1 MEEEKKGSNTVFIV
15 SLAICAV
22 IIVAAVGFN
31 DAFSAVSNAMFSFFT
46 VNFGWLYMAVM
57 FAFVV
62 FAIVIALSKHGGMK
76 LGPDDSKPEYKT
88 STWFAMLFGCG
99 MGVGLVFWGVAEP
112 ISDLVAT
119 NLPDGSAAGS
129 AGAALYAFR
138 ACFMHW
144 GFTPWANYSIIGLA
158 LAYFQFRKNKPGLVS
173 TTLEPLIGTK
183 LTLGWLGKLV
193 DVLAVFATV
202 AGVVTSLGL
211 GVMQINAGF
220 NFLFGLP
227 NNLLTQIIIILIISV
242 IYIGTA
248 VAGIDK
254 GISVISDMNLYIA
267 IGLLAACF
275 LLGPKV
281 DILNNLVGGVGVYVQ
296 NFISD
301 SLGISAYGDNSWA
314 LSWRIFYWAWW
325 LAWAPF
331 VGVFIA
337 RISKG
342 RTIREFVAGVVL
354 VPAIASIAWFAV
366 FGSLGTTLGMT
377 GKVAM
382 DELAKIAATPETGLF
397 VVLQQYPLGTVLSLV
412 AIVLLCTFFIT
423 SANSGTFVLGMLSTN
438 GALNPPK
445 KRMFIWGIVQS
456 VMAIGM
462 LMAGGLK
469 PLQTISIAAAFPFI
483 FIMIAVMFSLVKALN
498 EDEASQAQAVAPKVK
513 AQKAK
518 A

>member
-1 MEEEKKGSNTVFIV
+1 
-15 SLAICAV
+15 
-22 IIVAAVGFN
+22 
-31 DAFSAVSNAMFSFFT
+31 
-46 VNFGWLYMAVM
+46 
-57 FAFVV
+57 
-62 FAIVIALSKHGGMK
+62 
-76 LGPDDSKPEYKT
+76 
-88 STWFAMLFGCG
+88 
-99 MGVGLVFWGVAEP
+99 
-112 ISDLVAT
+112 
-119 NLPDGSAAGS
+119 
-129 AGAALYAFR
+129 
-138 ACFMHW
+138 
-144 GFTPWANYSIIGLA
+144 
-158 LAYFQFRKNKPGLVS
+158 
-173 TTLEPLIGTK
+173 
-183 LTLGWLGKLV
+183 
-193 DVLAVFATV
+193 
-202 AGVVTSLGL
+202 
-211 GVMQINAGF
+211 
-220 NFLFGLP
+220 
-227 NNLLTQIIIILIISV
+227 
-242 IYIGTA
+242 
-248 VAGIDK
+248 
-254 GISVISDMNLYIA
+254 MNLYIA

-397 VVLQQYPLGTVLSLV
+397 IVLQQYPLGTVLSLV

-513 AQKAK
+513 AAKAK